1 MPKGEPV
8 LPATLLMAGI
18 IMAMDLAWFT
28 VLAIIVARAKRAFVE
43 RGRASRMER
52 ISGIVLMALGIR
64 LAFQDR

>member
-1 MPKGEPV
+1 
-8 LPATLLMAGI
+8 MAGI

-28 VLAIIVARAKRAFVE
+28 VRAIIVARAERAFVE
-43 RGRASRMER
+43 RGWASRMER